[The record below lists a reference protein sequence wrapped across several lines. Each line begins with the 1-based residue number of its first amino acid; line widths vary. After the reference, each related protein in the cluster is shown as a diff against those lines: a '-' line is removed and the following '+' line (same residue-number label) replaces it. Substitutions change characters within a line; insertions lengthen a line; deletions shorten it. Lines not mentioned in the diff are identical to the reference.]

1 MPGSACS
8 TFYAIASLNRH
19 LHLGG
24 RSRKCRLGSI
34 SYDNIM
40 VADEVGDG
48 MMFRCKRPMV
58 RTCVRQVQLL
68 RLAIW
73 YALSC
78 KPISGREQAGT
89 SPALFLFSSRRPRS
103 QVAAAAIKQGVK
115 SNYNI
120 SLTQALVSPYASPAS
135 ILPEVDIVGSS
146 SASNYPDQ

>member
-48 MMFRCKRPMV
+48 MMFRCKRPTHLCSPSPVIAFSDMV
-58 RTCVRQVQLL
+58 CVELQTYF
-68 RLAIW
+68 W
-73 YALSC
+73 
-78 KPISGREQAGT
+78 AGT
-89 SPALFLFSSRRPRS
+89 GGNLPGFISLLFSSRRPRS